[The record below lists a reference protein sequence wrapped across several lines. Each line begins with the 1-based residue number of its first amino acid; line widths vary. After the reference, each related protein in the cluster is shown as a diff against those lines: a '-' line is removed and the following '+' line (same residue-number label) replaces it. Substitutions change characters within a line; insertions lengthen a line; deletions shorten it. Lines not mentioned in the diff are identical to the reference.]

1 VTSALDPVTEAEI
14 LANIAALKG
23 RYTVLAI
30 SHRPAW
36 SMVADR
42 VYDIRDGKA
51 LQSGSASTG
60 HHLIYQEGGRELL
73 AGR

>member
-1 VTSALDPVTEAEI
+1 
-14 LANIAALKG
+14 
-23 RYTVLAI
+23 
-30 SHRPAW
+30 
-36 SMVADR
+36 MVADR